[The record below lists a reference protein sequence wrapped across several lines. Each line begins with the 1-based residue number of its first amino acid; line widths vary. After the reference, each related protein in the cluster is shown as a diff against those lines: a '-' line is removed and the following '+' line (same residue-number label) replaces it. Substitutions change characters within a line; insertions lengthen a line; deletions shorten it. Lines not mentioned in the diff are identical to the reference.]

1 MGKISIKTVAPNTKV
16 QVEINTELYNS
27 LKNVL
32 YVLAENT
39 GNEKSLEAITN
50 LLDKKEPT
58 SKEEYAIRTLFVLI
72 ERCNQAFLE
81 SGNIK
86 ETFIEQSELMEDKD
100 FKNMAD
106 SLKDKIQQY
115 LQ

>member
-1 MGKISIKTVAPNTKV
+1 MGKISVKTIAPDTKV
-16 QVEINTELYNS
+16 QIEITTDLYIS

-32 YVLAENT
+32 YVLAESS
-39 GNEKSLEAITN
+39 GNEKSLETITN

-58 SKEEYAIRTLFVLI
+58 SKEEHALRALFVLI
-72 ERCNQAFLE
+72 EKCNKAFIE

-86 ETFIEQSELMEDKD
+86 ETFVDQEELMKDKD

-106 SLKDKIQQY
+106 SLKDKIKPY
-115 LQ
+115 LE